1 MNQKI
6 LPAFGF
12 GGGTMNSRHSGPSDA
27 SPRPAGGK
35 AAKAPVPVAKTGKL
49 SFSSGG
55 DGGDGG
61 EAGEAGEVGVEAG
74 WADDI
79 GNDGDGIGERSDGGD
94 RVFCVSSPP
103 MAAPAA
109 GGSTAMARES
119 ENDADTRRA
128 RARAEGTARRRAAEG
143 AARR

>member
-1 MNQKI
+1 M
-6 LPAFGF
+6 
-12 GGGTMNSRHSGPSDA
+12 
-27 SPRPAGGK
+27 
-35 AAKAPVPVAKTGKL
+35 
-49 SFSSGG
+49 
-55 DGGDGG
+55 
-61 EAGEAGEVGVEAG
+61 
-74 WADDI
+74 DI